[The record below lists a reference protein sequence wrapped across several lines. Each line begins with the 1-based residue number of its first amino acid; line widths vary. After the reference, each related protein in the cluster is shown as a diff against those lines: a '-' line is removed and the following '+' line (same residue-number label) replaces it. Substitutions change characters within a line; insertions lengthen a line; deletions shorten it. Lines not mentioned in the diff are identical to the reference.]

1 MLYRGSDMSAH
12 VLLHLF
18 NLLGKGDKMQGLPQK
33 QALHFITFSQQV

>member
-18 NLLGKGDKMQGLPQK
+18 NLLGKGDKMRGLPQK